1 MPVELCSDFVCLVN
15 AVRKLFRIVD
25 EV

>member
-1 MPVELCSDFVCLVN
+1 MPMKLCCDFVCLVN